1 MRTAR
6 AFTALAGLLVTVP
19 IASCGV
25 FDSGPS
31 AKDAATAY
39 VRAFAS
45 GDNAAA
51 AQRTDA
57 PETARKALDK
67 TRKNLSPEKV
77 DASVTDV
84 SSGESGESAEAS
96 FDVSWNF
103 GSERTWEYEG
113 KLNLTRQ
120 DGDWKVHWQP
130 SALHPDL
137 GARQTLHYEQDPA
150 TPAPVLGRDG
160 TRLMGPKRLV
170 RVTLIPG
177 QVDDLASVAG
187 SLAEGLSP
195 VAPGVTEQGIVSGAE
210 KTEDDQAYTVVTLR
224 WADYQRVK
232 SEIYKLPGVRFP
244 GRTELVP
251 TEKNYA
257 SQVLPAV
264 AEEKKKRLNG
274 SAGWRVFTSDASG
287 AEVKTLHRVKPKP
300 TEALSTT
307 LSDKVQRAAE
317 EAIDPVEKPGMIVA
331 MRPSN
336 GDVLAVAQNSAADG
350 KGALALTG
358 QYPPGS
364 TFKMSTGL
372 AALERGK
379 AGIDTQVECPAEKTF
394 NGKTLPNAHDFDLGT
409 VPLRKA
415 FAESCNTTFAQLA
428 TDMPADALPEAAEK
442 LGIGADFAIPGLTT
456 ITGDVPAGQGEVARA
471 VNGIGQGKVLASPFG
486 MALASASVANGEMP
500 VPGIVEGDETEV
512 NKGPSKKPSG
522 EVVEQL
528 REMMRE
534 VVRSGTA
541 TELSGMGKVAGK
553 TGTAQFGD
561 GSRAHGWFTG
571 YRGDLSF
578 AVLLTDSGTSERA
591 VSVTRD
597 FLERVE

>member
-1 MRTAR
+1 M
-6 AFTALAGLLVTVP
+6 P

-45 GDNAAA
+45 GDNTAA

-57 PETARKALDK
+57 PETARKSLDR
-67 TRKNLSPEKV
+67 TRKNLSPEQV
-77 DASVTDV
+77 DASVTNV
-84 SSGESGESAEAS
+84 SSGESGGSAEAS
-96 FDVSWNF
+96 FDVSWSF
-103 GSERTWEYEG
+103 GSDRTWEYEG
-113 KLNLTRQ
+113 KLNLRRR
-120 DGDWKVHWQP
+120 DGTWKVHWQP
-130 SALHPDL
+130 SAVHPDL
-137 GARQTLHYEQDPA
+137 GARQTLHYEADPA

-160 TRLMGPKRLV
+160 TRLMGPERLV

-177 QVDDLASVAG
+177 QADELANVAG
-187 SLAEGLSP
+187 SLAEGLRP
-195 VAPGVTEQGIVSGAE
+195 VAPGVTKQGIVSGAE

-232 SEIYKLPGVRFP
+232 STIYELPGVRFP

-251 TEKNYA
+251 TEQDYA

-264 AEEKKKRLNG
+264 SEEKKKRLNG

-287 AEVKTLHRVKPKP
+287 AEVRTLHQVEPKP

-372 AALERGK
+372 AALERSGV
-379 AGIDTQVECPAEKTF
+379 GIDTEVECPAEKTF
-394 NGKTLPNAHDFDLGT
+394 NGKTLPNSHHFDLGS

-428 TDMPADALPEAAEK
+428 TDMPADALPTTAEQ

-456 ITGDVPAGQGEVARA
+456 ITGDVPAGEGVVDRA

-500 VPGIVEGDETEV
+500 VPGLVEGDETEV
-512 NKGPSKKPSG
+512 NKGPSDKPSG
-522 EVVEQL
+522 KALEQL

-541 TELSGMGKVAGK
+541 TELSGMGEVAGK

-571 YRGDLSF
+571 YRGDMSF
-578 AVLLTDSGTSERA
+578 AVLLTDSGSSERA